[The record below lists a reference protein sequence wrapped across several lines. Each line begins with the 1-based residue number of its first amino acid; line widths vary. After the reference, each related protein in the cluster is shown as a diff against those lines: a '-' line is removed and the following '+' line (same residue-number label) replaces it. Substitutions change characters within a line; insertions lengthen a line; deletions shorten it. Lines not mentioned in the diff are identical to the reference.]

1 MELERQEE
9 EIAAIEI
16 GRIVIEHL
24 ENGKPFDD
32 EFNERVSSIIVL

>member
-32 EFNERVSSIIVL
+32 EFKERVSSIIVL